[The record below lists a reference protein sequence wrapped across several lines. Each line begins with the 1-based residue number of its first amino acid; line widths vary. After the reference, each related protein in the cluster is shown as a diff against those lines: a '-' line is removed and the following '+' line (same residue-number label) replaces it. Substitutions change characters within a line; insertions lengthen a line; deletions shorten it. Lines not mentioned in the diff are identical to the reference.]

1 MKIIYLI
8 LLIAL
13 AIFIATFAQFN
24 STAVHITY
32 YKYFEF
38 DVPAYL
44 LIFICFLAGIIIGGF
59 WGVVERFRLNR
70 TISRLNR
77 KVREMRNEMRT
88 SGEHPPIIE
97 PKDKSVTGNER
108 GN

>member
-1 MKIIYLI
+1 MKIIYLV

-13 AIFIATFAQFN
+13 AIFIATFAQYN
-24 STAVHITY
+24 STPVHITY
-32 YKYFEF
+32 YKYFDF
-38 DVPAYL
+38 DVAAYL

-77 KVREMRNEMRT
+77 KIREMRNEMRAI
-88 SGEHPPIIE
+88 EQPPIIE
-97 PKDKSVTGNER
+97 KKDKIVAGNE
-108 GN
+108 